1 MHFHRPRR
9 SLRTTTPEPRH
20 LLWFACSLNSDSTV
34 QKEST
39 THFGFNEVPTSEK
52 QRRVADV
59 FDSVASKYDLMNDVL
74 SFGVHHLW
82 KRFTLEL
89 CGLRPGHHVL
99 DLAGGTGDLAIKQA
113 KIVGESGQ
121 VFLGDINAAM
131 LQEGQDRVIDKGLSG
146 CITPIQCNAEVL
158 PFADNSLDCITIA
171 FGLRNVTNKE
181 KALASM
187 QRVLK
192 PGGRLC
198 VLEFSR
204 PIYEPLEKIYDFYSF
219 KILPKLGE
227 VIAKDRDSYQYLAES
242 IRMHPDQDTLK
253 QMMLDDGGF
262 DEVEVHNLSGGI
274 VALHRAF
281 KY

>member
-1 MHFHRPRR
+1 MH
-9 SLRTTTPEPRH
+9 
-20 LLWFACSLNSDSTV
+20 
-34 QKEST
+34 KEST
-39 THFGFNEVPTSEK
+39 THFGFDEVPTSEK
-52 QRRVADV
+52 QQRVASV

-89 CGLRPGHHVL
+89 CGLRPGHKVL

-113 KIVGESGQ
+113 NIVGETGQ

-131 LQEGQDRVIDKGLSG
+131 LEQGQDRVIDKGLIG
-146 CITPIQCNAEVL
+146 RITPIQCNAEIL
-158 PFADNSLDCITIA
+158 PFDDNSLDCITIA
-171 FGLRNVTNKE
+171 FGLRNVTDKE

-204 PIYEPLEKIYDFYSF
+204 PIYEPLEKVYDFYSF

-227 VIAKDRDSYQYLAES
+227 VIAKDRESYQYLAES

-253 QMMLDDGGF
+253 QMMLENGGF
-262 DEVEVHNLSGGI
+262 DEVEIHNLSGGI

>member
-1 MHFHRPRR
+1 M
-9 SLRTTTPEPRH
+9 
-20 LLWFACSLNSDSTV
+20 

-39 THFGFNEVPTSEK
+39 THFGFNQIPASQK

-89 CGLRPGHHVL
+89 CGLRPGHRVL

-113 KIVGESGQ
+113 RIVGEGGQ

-131 LQEGQDRVIDKGLSG
+131 LEQGRNRIIDKGLIAS
-146 CITPIQCNAEVL
+146 IKPIQCNAEIL
-158 PFADNSLDCITIA
+158 PFADNSLDCITMA
-171 FGLRNVTNKE
+171 FGLRNVTDKA

-198 VLEFSR
+198 VLEFSK
-204 PIYEPLEKIYDFYSF
+204 PIFEPLEKVYDFYSF
-219 KILPKLGE
+219 KILPQLGE
-227 VIAKDRDSYQYLAES
+227 WIAKDRDSYQYLAES

-253 QMMLDDGGF
+253 QIMLEEAQF
-262 DEVEVHNLSGGI
+262 DEVDVYNLSGGI

>member
-1 MHFHRPRR
+1 M
-9 SLRTTTPEPRH
+9 
-20 LLWFACSLNSDSTV
+20 

-39 THFGFNEVPTSEK
+39 THFGFSEVPLAEK

-59 FDSVASKYDLMNDVL
+59 FNSVADRYDLMNDVL
-74 SFGVHHLW
+74 SFGLHHLW
-82 KRFTLEL
+82 KRFALEL
-89 CGLRPGHHVL
+89 CGLRPGHRVL

-113 KIVGESGQ
+113 EIVGDQGR
-121 VFLGDINAAM
+121 VFLGDINASM
-131 LQEGQDRVIDKGLSG
+131 LQKGQDRVIDKGMAG
-146 CITPIQCNAEVL
+146 RVKVVQCNAELL
-158 PFADNSLDCITIA
+158 PFTDNSLDCITMA
-171 FGLRNVTNKE
+171 FGLRNVTDKA

-204 PIYEPLEKIYDFYSF
+204 PICEPLEKVYDFYSF
-219 KILPKLGE
+219 RILPQLGE
-227 VIAKDRDSYQYLAES
+227 WIAGDRDSYQYLAES
-242 IRMHPDQDTLK
+242 IRMHPDQQALK
-253 QMMLDDGGF
+253 QMMIEDGQF
-262 DEVEVHNLSGGI
+262 DEVDIFNLSGGI